1 MKQMIKSGV
10 IPLKTKWLNK
20 FALIYIFVFLFTAF
34 SVSLPVLAEEP
45 PKLTSAAYILID
57 METGQVLAEKDADA
71 RRSPASTTKIMT
83 ALVALEH
90 ADLDMEMTA
99 SERAIK
105 SVGYDYV
112 TAGIK
117 VGETL
122 KFKDLLDLMMI
133 TSANEASNIIAE
145 NIAEDGTIESFI
157 ELMNQKAQELGLTG
171 THFVNPNGTEHEDH
185 YSTARD
191 LANLGREA
199 MKLEAFREVVGRTE
213 FTLPDTNLRKSNE
226 WKAGHLT
233 FTNQL
238 LISRSSYYSKVT
250 GIKTGYTD
258 NAGRCLVSSAINPDG
273 LELIAVVL
281 GADSYDTLYKESQK
295 LLEYGFKN
303 FSMQELVKKG
313 QYVDRFEVA
322 DAVDGKKL
330 EVITNSDFRHVL
342 PLDKTKLNEELEVKK
357 HFEESYAAPITQG
370 QVVGKMEYYYK
381 DELIGTVELVA
392 KESIEK
398 TTLAI
403 LRDKYKE
410 IVNDQRFIF
419 GVKVAGAL
427 IVLIIA
433 LSYFIRLRKRRN
445 NRRKRYGSPSYR
457 KNNHRFRN
465 YL

>member
-1 MKQMIKSGV
+1 MK
-10 IPLKTKWLNK
+10 NK
-20 FALIYIFVFLFTAF
+20 LIFIYVLIFLCTAF
-34 SVSLPVLAEEP
+34 SIPLPVYADDQP
-45 PKLTSAAYILID
+45 NLTSAAYILMD
-57 METGQVLAEKDADA
+57 METGQVLAEKNADD

-90 ADLDMEMTA
+90 ANLEEEMTA
-99 SERAIK
+99 SDRAIN

-145 NIAEDGTIESFI
+145 NVSEDGTMEGFSD
-157 ELMNQKAQELGLTG
+157 LMNKKASELGLTG
-171 THFVNPNGTEHEDH
+171 THFVNPNGTENEDH

-199 MKLEAFREVVGRTE
+199 MKLDSFREVVGRTE
-213 FTLPDTNLRKSNE
+213 FQLPETNLRKSNE

-238 LISRSSYYSKVT
+238 LISRSTHYSKVT

-258 NAGRCLVSSAINPDG
+258 LAGRCLVSSAISPEG
-273 LELIAVVL
+273 LELVAVVL

-303 FSMQELVKKG
+303 YGMQELIKKG

-322 DAVDGKKL
+322 DAVEGKKV
-330 EVITNSDFRHVL
+330 EVITNNEIRRVL
-342 PLDKTKLNEELEVKK
+342 PLDKTQLNEDLKVVKT
-357 HFEESYAAPITQG
+357 FNEPFIAPITQG
-370 QVVGKMEYYYK
+370 QVVGKMEYFYK
-381 DELIGTVELVA
+381 DTSIGSVDLVA
-392 KESIEK
+392 KEAIEK

-410 IVNDQRFIF
+410 IVSDQRFIF
-419 GVKVAGAL
+419 GVKTAGIL
-427 IVLIIA
+427 IVIILI
-433 LSYFIRLRKRRN
+433 LSYILRMRNRKNNRKKRYGYTSPKRN
-445 NRRKRYGSPSYR
+445 NRRYR
-457 KNNHRFRN
+457 DYR
-465 YL
+465 